1 MKSIKMMT
9 LMMISVAMTGCSNE
23 TIETTPNYTLPPEL
37 TDCKIFNLKSVS
49 GLSNSP
55 NLTITRCP
63 NSSTTTYVPG
73 KSSQTSTIIDGKYQ

>member
-37 TDCKIFNLKSVS
+37 TDCKIFNLKSGS
-49 GLSNSP
+49 ANNP
-55 NLTITRCP
+55 QLTITRCP

-73 KSSQTSTIIDGKYQ
+73 KSSQTSTVIEGKYQ